1 MEIRRRKREIC
12 NRIHN
17 STWLI
22 ETIAILSGGIF
33 QLLALRVD
41 PYIVSSVED
50 ILSLLIY
57 RLLVPLTSLFS
68 ENRIKVIVLEQ
79 GWVSAIKAALK
90 FKHVTQTIPIR
101 HNRGP
106 MPLSMNGPS
115 TNPSIIKQDTRT
127 RFTAAT
133 NSKNTI
139 AVIHGTRPAG
149 HTKETFSP
157 SRDSNLSSNHLPNT
171 VFEYTS

>member
-1 MEIRRRKREIC
+1 MQNFGKGKLNNAQYLTRWRIHDKKSGVCGSLNFFCICLRRQDEYMFQGRRIDGDAPLSNQTMEIRRRKREIC

-57 RLLVPLTSLFS
+57 RLLVPFTSLFS
-68 ENRIKVIVLEQ
+68 ENRIKGDCIGTGLGFCHKNCIEV
-79 GWVSAIKAALK
+79 
-90 FKHVTQTIPIR
+90 QTF
-101 HNRGP
+101 
-106 MPLSMNGPS
+106 
-115 TNPSIIKQDTRT
+115 NPS
-127 RFTAAT
+127 
-133 NSKNTI
+133 NSI
-139 AVIHGTRPAG
+139 W
-149 HTKETFSP
+149 ESL
-157 SRDSNLSSNHLPNT
+157 SNKRVN
-171 VFEYTS
+171 